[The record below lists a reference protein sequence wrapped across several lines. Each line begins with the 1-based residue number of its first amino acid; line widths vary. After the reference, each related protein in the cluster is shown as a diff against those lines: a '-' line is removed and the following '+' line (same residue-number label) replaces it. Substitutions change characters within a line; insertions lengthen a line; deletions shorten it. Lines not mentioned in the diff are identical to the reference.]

1 MNESVTIDTPVS
13 IEDAVTR
20 MRDVFSDDIV
30 HGLGQRTRNDYFVR
44 CHELDGMDS
53 LILETCGSLVPDAL
67 QILMRA
73 RVQLAHELLGSF
85 WNDHVS
91 LDLPVPGVFAE
102 VEALLVEWEKDK
114 DHDPA

>member
-1 MNESVTIDTPVS
+1 MSNTPVS

-20 MRDVFSDDIV
+20 MRDVVSDDIV
-30 HGLGQRTRNDYFVR
+30 HGLGQRTRNDYFDR

-85 WNDHVS
+85 WDDHVNP
-91 LDLPVPGVFAE
+91 DLPVPGVFAE
-102 VEALLVEWEKDK
+102 VEALIAEWSEGSE
-114 DHDPA
+114 